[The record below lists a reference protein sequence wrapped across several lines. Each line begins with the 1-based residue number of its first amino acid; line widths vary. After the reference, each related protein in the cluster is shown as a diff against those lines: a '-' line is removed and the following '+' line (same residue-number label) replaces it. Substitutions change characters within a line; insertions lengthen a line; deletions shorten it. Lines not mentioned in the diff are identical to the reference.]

1 MRMAN
6 SVFNEQKVIVFQLQ
20 DKEYGVFVQNV
31 KSIEKVDHITR
42 VPKTADYIKGVI
54 NLRGVVTPIIDLR
67 KRLNMPE
74 KEITDQTRVIIA
86 VQNEMEVGLIVDSAN
101 DVVDISEDSI
111 EPAPSVIEQVE
122 TEFIKG
128 ITKLDKRL
136 IMLLDLEKVL
146 SKENQRVIEHEQ
158 VV

>member
-1 MRMAN
+1 MAN

-146 SKENQRVIEHEQ
+146 SKENQRVVQHEQ

>member
-1 MRMAN
+1 MAN

-146 SKENQRVIEHEQ
+146 GKENQRVIEHGQ

>member
-1 MRMAN
+1 MAN

-111 EPAPSVIEQVE
+111 EPAPSVVEQVE

>member
-1 MRMAN
+1 MAN

-42 VPKTADYIKGVI
+42 VPRTADYIKGVI

>member
-1 MRMAN
+1 MAN